1 MSITIKANFNKQLK
15 DSKKEAIQFY
25 VKGDDEN
32 KQELNELTRSVVIL
46 SIEGV
51 EQTLTAEFK
60 RSLKDAKKTVLDF
73 EVKGDASA
81 AKSFEFYKK
90 AGSDVVLTI
99 TESDESI
106 EEFEEHQKQ
115 YREGLKGKIN
125 ADGTASIDP
134 NQQTIDDVMKEV
146 DEERKLDPFEPTK
159 EELEADEDM
168 LP

>member
-1 MSITIKANFNKQLK
+1 MSITIKANFNKQTK
-15 DSKKEAIQFY
+15 DSKKESVQFY
-25 VKGDDEN
+25 VMGADEH
-32 KQELNELTRSVVIL
+32 KKELNEMTRSVVHL

-60 RSLKDAKKTVLDF
+60 KSSKDAKKTVLDF

-81 AKSFEFYKK
+81 LKSYEFYKR

-106 EEFEEHQKQ
+106 EDFEEHQKK

-125 ADGTASIDP
+125 ADGTVDVDK
-134 NQQTIDDVMKEV
+134 NQTTLDDYE
-146 DEERKLDPFEPTK
+146 D
-159 EELEADEDM
+159 DEDNDPM
-168 LP
+168 PDVEDEDDLE